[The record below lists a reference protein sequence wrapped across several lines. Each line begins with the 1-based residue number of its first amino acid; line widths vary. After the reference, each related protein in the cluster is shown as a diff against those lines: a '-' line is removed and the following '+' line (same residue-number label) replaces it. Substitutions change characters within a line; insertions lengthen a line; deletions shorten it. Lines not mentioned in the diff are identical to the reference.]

1 MASGNSRISERLGAE
16 GLFHDIGFTART
28 DSLDDNVKKYLLP
41 GTYVAELEGNPFV
54 ENALGPAASPKR
66 TRTTA
71 VVYGV
76 LDSPENQ

>member
-41 GTYVAELEGNPFV
+41 GTTLQLEGNPFV